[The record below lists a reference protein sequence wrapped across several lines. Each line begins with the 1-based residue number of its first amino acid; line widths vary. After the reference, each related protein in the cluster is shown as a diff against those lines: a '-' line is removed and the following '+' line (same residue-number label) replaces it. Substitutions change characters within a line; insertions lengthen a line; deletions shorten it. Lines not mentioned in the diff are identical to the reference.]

1 MLYTEVMARII
12 TKNRKALFNYEIKD
26 SYLAGLVLLG
36 IETKSV
42 RLGEIDLKGAFVTVK
57 DDQLWLT
64 NAHIKPYKF
73 AGNISTY
80 DPDQPRKLLLNRSE
94 ISKIIT
100 AKESG
105 LTVVPLSVELH
116 GKYIKLQIATARG
129 KRKTDKRHVIR
140 ERDVARDTA
149 REIKSRTNK

>member
-1 MLYTEVMARII
+1 MVKVI

-26 SYLAGLVLLG
+26 SFVAGMILLG

-57 DDQLWLT
+57 NNELYLT
-64 NAHIKPYKF
+64 NAHIKPYKY
-73 AGNISTY
+73 AGDTSSY

-94 ISKIIT
+94 MDKIIV

-105 LTVVPLSVELH
+105 LTVVPLAVELH
-116 GKYIKLQIATARG
+116 GKYIKLRIATARG
-129 KRKTDKRHVIR
+129 KRKTDKRNVIR
-140 ERDVARDTA
+140 ERDIARDTD
-149 REIKSRTNK
+149 REIKNKASR